1 VHGGKARRSRWVATA
16 ELGIQPFAAV
26 YFYLSYFRADLRVSR
41 RPDLHPPTDL
51 REERGALRIHRTLD
65 TRNES
70 RYYYQVIRS
79 FKDRRAEAI
88 FRGEFVKGVD
98 RKIQQRAREKL
109 KYLDAAA
116 TLGDLTVPP
125 GNQLE
130 ALKGDRK
137 GQHSIRINRQWRVCF
152 VWKDGEALDA
162 EIVDYH

>member
-1 VHGGKARRSRWVATA
+1 MDSLRKLRMASSHTAQSQRRGSADPAT
-16 ELGIQPFAAV
+16 F
-26 YFYLSYFRADLRVSR
+26 S
-41 RPDLHPPTDL
+41 
-51 REERGALRIHRTLD
+51 RTLD

-70 RYYYQVIRS
+70 RYYWRVIRS
-79 FKDRRAEAI
+79 FKDKRAEAI

-98 RKIQQRAREKL
+98 GKIQQRAREKL

-116 TLGDLTVPP
+116 TLGDLAVPP

-137 GQHSIRINRQWRVCF
+137 GQHSIRINQRWRVCF
-152 VWKDGEALDA
+152 VWKDSEALDA

>member
-1 VHGGKARRSRWVATA
+1 MGHSGPAQRRDSADPARF
-16 ELGIQPFAAV
+16 P
-26 YFYLSYFRADLRVSR
+26 
-41 RPDLHPPTDL
+41 
-51 REERGALRIHRTLD
+51 GALD

-70 RYYYQVIRS
+70 RYYCDVIRS
-79 FKDRRAEAI
+79 FKDKRAEAI

-98 RKIQQRAREKL
+98 GKIQQRALEKL

-116 TLGDLTVPP
+116 TLGDLSVSP

-137 GQHSIRINRQWRVCF
+137 GQHSIRINQQWRVCF
-152 VWKDGEALDA
+152 VWKEGEALDA